1 MISAGVSCKRLK
13 PLTESTT
20 IPTEGNQSMRQEK
33 KSPDHKKKAH
43 QTSEI
48 GSFAISM
55 TYGEY
60 LKKYPRGNRDDSA
73 KNEDLG
79 YVIISKRDSSNINWL
94 SRKAFNTMNKAFA
107 RLPKA

>member
-1 MISAGVSCKRLK
+1 
-13 PLTESTT
+13 
-20 IPTEGNQSMRQEK
+20 
-33 KSPDHKKKAH
+33 
-43 QTSEI
+43 
-48 GSFAISM
+48 M

-94 SRKAFNTMNKAFA
+94 SRKAFITINNAFA